1 MVTPRDGTST
11 GEHDTIT
18 VDIDT
23 TGLST
28 GQHSCDIHIDSNG
41 GSGVFTVSVNIIY
54 SGDVLD
60 QYQEQYNGDFQVY
73 GDQWGAQ
80 SFTPALDTL
89 TRVELYLYQHGAP
102 DNIVVSIRE
111 SLSGSDLVSVVKT
124 PAEIP
129 GSVGWVEFDFSD
141 LTVNPDNTYYV
152 VVHTSGVSRSNC
164 YLWGYG
170 SGNPYVDGLLYYSRN
185 GGGYWI
191 GRIYYDFC
199 FWMYRYT

>member
-152 VVHTSGVSRSNC
+152 VVHTSGGSRSNC